1 MKVFDMVKKNNIGQ
15 SASKHPIFRMKDQR
29 LSLGDIKITLGVRR
43 NRYAWV
49 KFP

>member
-1 MKVFDMVKKNNIGQ
+1 MFDKVKKNNIGQ
-15 SASKHPIFRMKDQR
+15 SAAKYPFRIKVQR
-29 LSLGDIKITLGVRR
+29 LSLGDKITLGVRR